1 MKYLIAAMLLK
12 AVMQSTKAVRQIIMS
27 IKEATHNNREVF
39 MWEKDLAEA
48 IILQSMEDLY
58 IPEYRKESIEFFRGE
73 GFKICAEVADLNMNK
88 KLSILHY
95 VGG

>member
-1 MKYLIAAMLLK
+1 
-12 AVMQSTKAVRQIIMS
+12 
-27 IKEATHNNREVF
+27 

-58 IPEYRKESIEFFRGE
+58 IPEYRKDSIDFFRGE
-73 GFKICAEVADLNMNK
+73 GFKICAEVAGLNINK
-88 KLSILHY
+88 QLNILHY